1 MSYVVA
7 YITAALVMGGLDY
20 VWLTNAS
27 GPIYH
32 RALGAV
38 MAENPNM
45 TAAVVFYLVYIA
57 GILTFAVRP
66 ALASGD
72 WKTAALFGAL
82 FGFFAY
88 ATYDLTN
95 LATLK
100 VWSLKVS
107 IIDIVWGTVLT
118 GVTASAAAFAAIRFV
133 K

>member
-1 MSYVVA
+1 MRYVVA

-57 GILTFAVRP
+57 GILIFAVRP